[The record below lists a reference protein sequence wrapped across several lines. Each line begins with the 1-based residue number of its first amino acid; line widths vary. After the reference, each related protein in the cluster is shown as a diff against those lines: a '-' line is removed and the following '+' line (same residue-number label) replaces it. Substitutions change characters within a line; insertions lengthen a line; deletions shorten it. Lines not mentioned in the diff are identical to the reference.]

1 MRVNSKSIAFVI
13 MFAAIAIGL
22 NVIRVPAIYW
32 PGNFYQFCEIPVVVA
47 FLLFGAK
54 IGLSVGVIHV
64 AGQLMLFNYGPEWV
78 PGYPVA
84 FLALLVMMTGVSVGN
99 WFIKRRVESNKV
111 VDGKRTA
118 IYLTAFGVLFR
129 GGIMPFFDFWVFYR
143 ILLPIAL
150 AIPIPDSYIWGMM
163 PFFIIFNATVP
174 LYSVSIGYLI
184 STRVDRYLKIKPQ
197 APTKV

>member
-1 MRVNSKSIAFVI
+1 
-13 MFAAIAIGL
+13 
-22 NVIRVPAIYW
+22 
-32 PGNFYQFCEIPVVVA
+32 VVA

-54 IGLSVGVIHV
+54 IGVLVGIVHV

-84 FLALLVMMTGVSVGN
+84 FLALLVMMAGVYVGN

-111 VDGKRTA
+111 VDWKRTA

-150 AIPIPDSYIWGMM
+150 AIPIPDSYIWSMM

-174 LYSVSIGYLI
+174 LYAVPIGYFI
-184 STRVDRYLKIKPQ
+184 STRVDKYPRIEPQ
-197 APTKV
+197 TQT

>member
-1 MRVNSKSIAFVI
+1 MNSKSIAFVI
-13 MFAAIAIGL
+13 TFAAIAIAL
-22 NVIRVPAIYW
+22 NVIKVPTIYW
-32 PGNFYQFCEIPVVVA
+32 PGNFYQLYEIPVVVA

-54 IGLSVGVIHV
+54 IGVLVGVVNV
-64 AGQLMLFNYGPEWV
+64 AGQLLLFNYGPEWV

-84 FLALLVMMTGVSVGN
+84 ILALLVMMTGVYVGN
-99 WFIKRRVESNKV
+99 WFVKRRVGSNKV
-111 VDGKRTA
+111 VGRKRTTF
-118 IYLTAFGVLFR
+118 YLTAFAVLFR
-129 GGIMPFFDFWVFYR
+129 GGLMPFFDFWVFYC

-174 LYSVSIGYLI
+174 LYSVSVGYFV
-184 STRVDRYLKIKPQ
+184 STRVDRYLRIKPT